1 MLQQFRT
8 TGRAEVTFTTAYAR
22 RELIIASVIVVPLV
36 ALAIWIVPDS
46 LSEVLDTDLSALRR
60 MIGAAVIGFY
70 ALALLIIPVLV
81 VVAIRRLRG
90 SSPGL
95 ILSDH
100 GVRAARQALGFRPVV
115 PWPAI
120 DSIELHRTA
129 RGQQV
134 VTVIRGA
141 VQTPLPQE
149 LAYEPEELR
158 SLLDG
163 ARQHT
168 ISAQP

>member
-60 MIGAAVIGFY
+60 MIAAAVIGFY

-120 DSIELHRTA
+120 DSIELQRTA
-129 RGQQV
+129 RGQ
-134 VTVIRGA
+134 IRGA